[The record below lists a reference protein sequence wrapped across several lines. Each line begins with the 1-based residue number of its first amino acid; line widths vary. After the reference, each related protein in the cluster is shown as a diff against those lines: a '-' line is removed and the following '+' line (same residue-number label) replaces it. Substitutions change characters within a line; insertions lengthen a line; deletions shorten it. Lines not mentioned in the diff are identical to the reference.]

1 MDSFLVKFQLNAFL
15 MLDFFID
22 EKDLSGERSMRS
34 LISGVV
40 HTQNDCLQKKD
51 PTECFFSA
59 ELIKGIITPTFI
71 LNSDYDSWQI
81 RNILAPNG
89 SYPS

>member
-40 HTQNDCLQKKD
+40 HTQTTASKRRIQQSVSFL
-51 PTECFFSA
+51 
-59 ELIKGIITPTFI
+59 
-71 LNSDYDSWQI
+71 LN
-81 RNILAPNG
+81 
-89 SYPS
+89 